1 MDLAEKFTITIS
13 AAMSQLDGGGME
25 IDMNITGSLYRS
37 MIMSG
42 AALLSNKKEEINN
55 LNVFPVPDGDT
66 GINMSLTMSTV
77 GKTEEALPIGE
88 TAEKIASL
96 MLRSARGNSGA
107 ILSLFFRGIGKA
119 LKGVDEADSKALVE
133 AFKRGTTEAYRAV
146 MKPTE
151 GTILTVMRLC
161 GEEAEKAYD
170 ANESIST
177 EELFAVIKKGAE
189 DALAQTP
196 EMLPVLKQTGVVDAG
211 GAGFVCVLNGMIA
224 ALEGDPYEA
233 EESDDAQASEPRSSA
248 DFGEFNS
255 EDIKFGY
262 CTECIVDKNE
272 NYLGEDTSGELYEFI
287 KSIGD
292 SAVFVDDEQIIKL
305 HIHTND
311 PGAVL
316 TKAIEFGSLA
326 TVKIENMRNQHTELV
341 SEEKPVK
348 TPERKQATI
357 EKKYGFV
364 SVCMG
369 EGISEMFRDVG
380 VDNIITGGQTMN
392 PSTQDIIDAVMKTPS
407 EYVFILPN
415 NKNICMVA
423 NQASQ
428 IVTEKKVI
436 VIPTETVPQG
446 ISAMIA
452 YNPDGEPEEVTR
464 EMKEAYEMV
473 TSMSVTFAVRDTQID
488 RFTIEKGQF
497 LGLVEGKIACVT
509 NDSFSCAKQL
519 ARGMTGAS
527 YVTVFYGEGVNEET
541 ANEVGELI
549 SNKVGGGCEVAV
561 LYGGQPL
568 YDYIISVE

>member
-1 MDLAEKFTITIS
+1 MTIT
-13 AAMSQLDGGGME
+13 GK
-25 IDMNITGSLYRS
+25 LYRS
-37 MIMSG
+37 MAMSG
-42 AALLSNKKEEINN
+42 AALLAEKKEEINN

-77 GKTEEALPIGE
+77 GNTTDAMGIGE
-88 TAEKIASL
+88 CAEKTAGF

-119 LKGVDEADSKALVE
+119 LKGVEEAGSYELVE
-133 AFKRGTTEAYRAV
+133 AFKRGTKEAYRAV

-151 GTILTVMRLC
+151 GTILTVMRMG
-161 GEEAEKAYD
+161 GEAAEKAYLENNAID
-170 ANESIST
+170 VS
-177 EELFAVIKKGAE
+177 ELFDVLLAGAE
-189 DALAQTP
+189 DALAKTP

-211 GAGFVCVLNGMIA
+211 GYGFVCVLQGMKA
-224 ALEGDPYEA
+224 AIDGKPYAASNITVSESEA
-233 EESDDAQASEPRSSA
+233 EEAESKAAANFS
-248 DFGEFNS
+248 EFNT

-262 CTECIVDKNE
+262 CTECIIEKNE
-272 NYLGEDTSGELYEFI
+272 KYLGEDTSGELYEFI

-292 SAVFVDDEQIIKL
+292 SAVFVDDESIIKL

-316 TKAIEFGSLA
+316 TRAIEFGSIA
-326 TVKIENMRNQHTELV
+326 TVKIENMRIQHTVL
-341 SEEKPVK
+341 SSGSKAEEKPAEKKIV
-348 TPERKQATI
+348 I

-369 EGISEMFRDVG
+369 DGIRDMFLDVG

-407 EYVFILPN
+407 EYVFVLPN

-423 NQASQ
+423 NQAAN
-428 IVTEKKVI
+428 IVTERKVI

-446 ISAMIA
+446 MAAMIA
-452 YNPDGEPEEVTR
+452 YNPDGEAEEITR
-464 EMKEAYEMV
+464 EMNAAAAMV

-488 RFTIEKGQF
+488 RFNITKGQF
-497 LGLVEGKIACVT
+497 LGLVENKIACVT
-509 NDSFSCAKQL
+509 NDNFSCMKQL

-527 YVTVFYGEGVNEET
+527 YVTLFYGENVTEEQ
-541 ANEVGELI
+541 ANEVASMI

-568 YDYIISVE
+568 YDYIVSVE

>member
-1 MDLAEKFTITIS
+1 MVL
-13 AAMSQLDGGGME
+13 
-25 IDMNITGSLYRS
+25 
-37 MIMSG
+37 SG
-42 AALLSNKKEEINN
+42 AAMLSDRQEEINN

-77 GKTEEALPIGE
+77 DKADNGLPIGE
-88 TAEKIASL
+88 CADKVAGL

-119 LKGVDEADSKALVE
+119 LKGVAEAEPKELVE

-151 GTILTVMRLC
+151 GTILTVMRVA
-161 GEEAEKAYD
+161 GEGAEKAYL
-170 ANESIST
+170 ANKSISVND
-177 EELFAVIKKGAE
+177 LFGVLIDSAE
-189 DALAQTP
+189 VALAQTP
-196 EMLPVLKQTGVVDAG
+196 DMLPVLKQTGVVDAG
-211 GAGFVCVLNGMIA
+211 GAGFVCVLKGMKM
-224 ALEGDPYEA
+224 ALEGNAYV
-233 EESDDAQASEPRSSA
+233 AQNAPVSEQSAPSEVAGA
-248 DFGEFNS
+248 DFAGFNT

-262 CTECIVDKNE
+262 CTECIIDKNE
-272 NYLGEDTSGELYEFI
+272 KYLGEDTSGELYEFI

-292 SAVFVDDEQIIKL
+292 SAVFVDDESIIKL

-316 TKAIEFGSLA
+316 TRAIEFGSLA
-326 TVKIENMRNQHTELV
+326 TVKIENMRNQHTALTGEAAEPKDTKAGGKKKV
-341 SEEKPVK
+341 
-348 TPERKQATI
+348 AI

-369 EGISEMFRDVG
+369 AGISDMFRDVG

-407 EYVFILPN
+407 EYVFVLPN

-423 NQASQ
+423 RQASE
-428 IVTEKKVI
+428 IITERKVV

-446 ISAMIA
+446 MSAMIA
-452 YNPDGEPEEVTR
+452 YNPDAEAADVEK
-464 EMKEAYEMV
+464 EMNDAAKMV
-473 TSMSVTFAVRDTQID
+473 TSMSVTFAVRDTEID
-488 RFTIEKGQF
+488 RFKIRKGQF
-497 LGLVEGKIACVT
+497 LGLVENKIACVS
-509 NDSFSCAKQL
+509 NDSSDCVKQL
-519 ARGMTGAS
+519 SRGMTGAS
-527 YVTVFYGEGVNEET
+527 YVTVFYGEGVNEGT
-541 ANEVGELI
+541 ANRVGEMI

-568 YDYIISVE
+568 YDYIISIE

>member
-1 MDLAEKFTITIS
+1 M
-13 AAMSQLDGGGME
+13 G
-25 IDMNITGSLYRS
+25 ITGQLYRS
-37 MIMSG
+37 MALSG
-42 AALLSNKKEEINN
+42 AALLNDRKEEINN

-77 GKTEEALPIGE
+77 GKAEQDLPVG
-88 TAEKIASL
+88 ACADKVAAL

-119 LKGVDEADSKALVE
+119 LKGVEEAGSAELVE

-151 GTILTVMRLC
+151 GTILTVMRIA
-161 GEEAEKAYD
+161 GEEAEKAYI
-170 ANESIST
+170 ANKRISVKK
-177 EELFAVIKKGAE
+177 LFAVLIENAE
-189 DALAQTP
+189 AALAQTP

-211 GAGFVCVLNGMIA
+211 GAGFVCVLQGMQK
-224 ALEGDPYEA
+224 ALEGKPYVGVSAAADESQVP
-233 EESDDAQASEPRSSA
+233 EEKDGANFSD
-248 DFGEFNS
+248 FNA
-255 EDIKFGY
+255 EDIVFGY
-262 CTECIVDKNE
+262 CTECIIDKNE
-272 NYLGEDTSGELYEFI
+272 KYAGEDTSGELYEFI

-292 SAVFVDDEQIIKL
+292 SAVFVDDESIIKL

-326 TVKIENMRNQHTELV
+326 TVKIENMRNQHTALTKEAADAN
-341 SEEKPVK
+341 SNKAEEDKII
-348 TPERKQATI
+348 I

-369 EGISEMFRDVG
+369 EGIAEMFRDVG

-392 PSTQDIIDAVMKTPS
+392 PSTQDIIDAVLKTPS
-407 EYVFILPN
+407 EYVFVLPN

-423 NQASQ
+423 RQASE
-428 IVTEKKVI
+428 IITERKVI

-446 ISAMIA
+446 MSAMIA
-452 YNPDGEPEEVTR
+452 YNPDGEVAEV
-464 EMKEAYEMV
+464 ESDMNNAAKMV
-473 TSMSVTFAVRDTQID
+473 TSMSVTFAVRDTEID
-488 RFTIEKGQF
+488 RFKITKGQF
-497 LGLVEGKIACVT
+497 LGLVENKIACVT
-509 NDSFSCAKQL
+509 NDSVGCVKQL
-519 ARGMTGAS
+519 CRGMTGAN
-527 YVTVFYGEGVNEET
+527 YVTVFYGEDVDEET
-541 ANEVGELI
+541 ANKVAEMI
-549 SNKVGGGCEVAV
+549 SEKVGGGCEVAL

>member
-1 MDLAEKFTITIS
+1 MK
-13 AAMSQLDGGGME
+13 
-25 IDMNITGSLYRS
+25 ITGSLYRS
-37 MIMSG
+37 MAQSG
-42 AALLSNKKEEINN
+42 AALLSNEMEAINN

-77 GKTEEALPIGE
+77 GNAQEADVGE
-88 TAEKIASL
+88 TAEKIAGL

-107 ILSLFFRGIGKA
+107 ILSLYFRGMGKA
-119 LKGVDEADSKALVE
+119 LKGIKEAGAGEIVE
-133 AFKRGTTEAYRAV
+133 ALKRGTAEAYRAV

-151 GTILTVMRLC
+151 GTILTVMRMS
-161 GEEAEKAYD
+161 GEEAEKAYL
-170 ANESIST
+170 ANKR
-177 EELFAVIKKGAE
+177 LGVKKLYDVILKAAE
-189 DALAQTP
+189 DALAKTP
-196 EMLPVLKQTGVVDAG
+196 EMLPILKQTGVVDAG
-211 GAGFVCVLNGMIA
+211 GAGFVCVLKGMVA
-224 ALEGDPYEA
+224 ALNGTPYVA
-233 EESDDAQASEPRSSA
+233 EEKAGGASRAAA
-248 DFGEFNS
+248 DFSEFNS
-255 EDIKFGY
+255 EDITFGY

-272 NYLGEDTSGELYEFI
+272 KYKGEDTSGELYEFI

-292 SAVFVDDEQIIKL
+292 SAVFVDDENIIKL

-326 TVKIENMRNQHTELV
+326 TVKIENMRNQHTELTADSKPA
-341 SEEKPVK
+341 SETTAPEKKAV
-348 TPERKQATI
+348 AI

-369 EGISEMFRDVG
+369 EGISAMFTDVG

-392 PSTQDIIDAVMKTPS
+392 PSTQDIIDAVMNTPS

-428 IVTEKKVI
+428 IVTERKVI

-446 ISAMIA
+446 MSAMIA
-452 YNPDGEPEEVTR
+452 YNPDGEPDEIVAD
-464 EMKEAYEMV
+464 MKNAMSMV

-488 RFTIEKGQF
+488 RFSITKGQY
-497 LGLVEGKIACVT
+497 LGLVEGKIACVA

-519 ARGMTGAS
+519 IRGMTGAS
-527 YVTVFYGEGVNEET
+527 YVTVFYGEDVSEEK
-541 ANEVGELI
+541 ADEFAALI
-549 SNKVGGGCEVAV
+549 SQKVGIGCEVAV

-568 YDYIISVE
+568 YDYIVSVE

>member
-1 MDLAEKFTITIS
+1 M
-13 AAMSQLDGGGME
+13 G
-25 IDMNITGSLYRS
+25 ITGQIYRS
-37 MIMSG
+37 MVLSG
-42 AALLSNKKEEINN
+42 AAMLSDRKEEINN

-77 GKTEEALPIGE
+77 GKVDESLPVGE
-88 TAEKIASL
+88 CAEKIAGL

-119 LKGVDEADSKALVE
+119 LKGVEDAGSKELVE

-151 GTILTVMRLC
+151 GTILTVMRVA
-161 GEEAEKAYD
+161 GEEAEKVYL
-170 ANESIST
+170 ANKRIGVKK
-177 EELFAVIKKGAE
+177 LFAALIENAE
-189 DALAQTP
+189 MALAQTP

-211 GAGFVCVLNGMIA
+211 GAGFVCVLQGMQT
-224 ALEGDPYEA
+224 ALEGKPYMA
-233 EESDDAQASEPRSSA
+233 QNAPASESDAPAEPDGANFS
-248 DFGEFNS
+248 DFNS
-255 EDIKFGY
+255 EDITFGY

-272 NYLGEDTSGELYEFI
+272 KYLGEDTSGELYEFI

-292 SAVFVDDEQIIKL
+292 SAVFVDDESIIKL

-326 TVKIENMRNQHTELV
+326 TVKIENMRNQHTALTKEAADAGD
-341 SEEKPVK
+341 KPAGENKV
-348 TPERKQATI
+348 AI

-369 EGISEMFRDVG
+369 QGISDMFRDIG

-407 EYVFILPN
+407 EYVFVLPN

-423 NQASQ
+423 RQASE
-428 IVTEKKVI
+428 IITERKVI
-436 VIPTETVPQG
+436 VLPTETVPQG
-446 ISAMIA
+446 MAAMIA
-452 YNPDGEPEEVTR
+452 YNPDAEVEDVEK
-464 EMKEAYEMV
+464 EMNFAWKMV
-473 TSMSVTFAVRDTQID
+473 TSMSVTYAVRDTEID
-488 RFTIEKGQF
+488 RFKIRKGQF
-497 LGLVEGKIACVT
+497 LGLVENKIACVT
-509 NDSFSCAKQL
+509 DDSVACVKQL
-519 ARGMTGAS
+519 SRGMTGAS
-527 YVTVFYGEGVNEET
+527 YVTVFYGEDVDEET
-541 ANEVGELI
+541 ANEVGAMI
-549 SNKVGGGCEVAV
+549 SEKVGGGCEVAV
-561 LYGGQPL
+561 LSGGQPL

>member
-1 MDLAEKFTITIS
+1 MAL
-13 AAMSQLDGGGME
+13 
-25 IDMNITGSLYRS
+25 
-37 MIMSG
+37 SG
-42 AALLSNKKEEINN
+42 AALLNNKMEEINN

-77 GKTEEALPIGE
+77 GQAADGKAVGA
-88 TAEKIASL
+88 TADKIAGL

-107 ILSLFFRGIGKA
+107 ILSLFFRGFAKA
-119 LKGVDEADSKALVE
+119 LKDVAEADALKVVE
-133 AFKRGTTEAYRAV
+133 SLKRGTTEAYRAV

-151 GTILTVMRLC
+151 GTILTVMRLS
-161 GEEAEKAYD
+161 GEEAEKAYL
-170 ANESIST
+170 ANNDIT
-177 EELFAVIKKGAE
+177 VKELFDVVLKGAE

-211 GAGFVCVLNGMIA
+211 GAGFVCVLRGMVA
-224 ALEGDPYEA
+224 ALEGNPYVA
-233 EESDDAQASEPRSSA
+233 EEKKPVESEVKGAA
-248 DFGEFNS
+248 DFTEFNS

-272 NYLGEDTSGELYEFI
+272 KYRGEDTSGALYEFI

-292 SAVFVDDEQIIKL
+292 SAVFVDDEEIIKL

-341 SEEKPVK
+341 ADAGATEVAEEEPKFAP
-348 TPERKQATI
+348 I

-369 EGISEMFRDVG
+369 EGISTMFRDVG

-392 PSTQDIIDAVMKTPS
+392 PSTQDIIDAVMKTPA
-407 EYVFILPN
+407 EIVFILPN

-423 NQASQ
+423 NQAAQ
-428 IVTEKKVI
+428 IITERQVI

-446 ISAMIA
+446 MSVMIA
-452 YNPDGEPEEVTR
+452 YNPDGETEDIVR
-464 EMKEAYEMV
+464 EMKEAMGMV
-473 TSMSVTFAVRDTQID
+473 TSMSVTYAVRDTQID
-488 RFTIEKGQF
+488 RFNIKKGQF
-497 LGLVEGKIACVT
+497 LGLVEGKIACVA
-509 NDSFSCAKQL
+509 NDSYTCAKQL
-519 ARGMTGAS
+519 VRGMTGAM
-527 YVTVFYGEGVNEET
+527 YITVFYGEGVSEEQ
-541 ANEVGELI
+541 AEEYGALI
-549 SNKVGGGCEVAV
+549 SERVGGGCDVAV
-561 LYGGQPL
+561 IYGGQPL
-568 YDYIISVE
+568 YDYVISVE

>member
-1 MDLAEKFTITIS
+1 MAL
-13 AAMSQLDGGGME
+13 
-25 IDMNITGSLYRS
+25 
-37 MIMSG
+37 SG
-42 AALLSNKKEEINN
+42 AALLNNKMEEINN

-77 GKTEEALPIGE
+77 GQAQEGKGVGA
-88 TAEKIASL
+88 TADKIAGL

-107 ILSLFFRGIGKA
+107 ILSLFFRGFAKA
-119 LKGVDEADSKALVE
+119 LKDVDAADADKVVDSL
-133 AFKRGTTEAYRAV
+133 KRGTTEAYRAV

-151 GTILTVMRLC
+151 GTILTVMRLS
-161 GEEAEKAYD
+161 GEEAEKAYL
-170 ANESIST
+170 ANKEIGIK
-177 EELFAVIKKGAE
+177 ELFDVVLKGAE

-196 EMLPVLKQTGVVDAG
+196 ELLPVLKQTGVVDAG
-211 GAGFVCVLNGMIA
+211 GAGFVCVLRGMVA
-224 ALEGDPYEA
+224 ALEGNPYVAQEKKAA
-233 EESDDAQASEPRSSA
+233 ESEVKGAA
-248 DFGEFNS
+248 DFTEFNS

-272 NYLGEDTSGELYEFI
+272 KYRGEDTSGALYEFI

-292 SAVFVDDEQIIKL
+292 SAVFVDDEEIIKL

-341 SEEKPVK
+341 ADAGAAESVAVEEPKFVP
-348 TPERKQATI
+348 A

-369 EGISEMFRDVG
+369 EGISAMFKDVG

-392 PSTQDIIDAVMKTPS
+392 PSTQDIIDAVMKTPA
-407 EYVFILPN
+407 EVVFILPN

-428 IVTEKKVI
+428 IITERRVI

-446 ISAMIA
+446 MSAMIA
-452 YNPDGEPEEVTR
+452 YNPDGEVDVLLTTFR
-464 EMKEAYEMV
+464 KS
-473 TSMSVTFAVRDTQID
+473 TSSTL
-488 RFTIEKGQF
+488 F
-497 LGLVEGKIACVT
+497 LTTK
-509 NDSFSCAKQL
+509 S
-519 ARGMTGAS
+519 AR
-527 YVTVFYGEGVNEET
+527 
-541 ANEVGELI
+541 L
-549 SNKVGGGCEVAV
+549 
-561 LYGGQPL
+561 PL
-568 YDYIISVE
+568 QAR

>member
-1 MDLAEKFTITIS
+1 MK
-13 AAMSQLDGGGME
+13 
-25 IDMNITGSLYRS
+25 ITGSLYRS
-37 MIMSG
+37 MALSG

-66 GINMSLTMSTV
+66 GINMSLTMSTI
-77 GKTEEALPIGE
+77 GQAADAAPIGD
-88 TAEKIASL
+88 TAEKIAGL

-107 ILSLFFRGIGKA
+107 ILSLFFRGFGKA
-119 LKGVDEADSKALVE
+119 LKGMDEAGSADIVE
-133 AFKRGTTEAYRAV
+133 SLKRGTKEAYRAV

-151 GTILTVMRLC
+151 GTILTVMRLA
-161 GEEAEKAYD
+161 GEEAEKAYA
-170 ANESIST
+170 ANNGIDVK
-177 EELFAVIKKGAE
+177 ELFAVVMKGAE

-211 GAGFVCVLNGMIA
+211 GAGFVCVLKGMIA
-224 ALEGDPYEA
+224 ALEGKPYEA
-233 EESDDAQASEPRSSA
+233 EASEAAQEMRTAA

-272 NYLGEDTSGELYEFI
+272 KYLGEDTSGELYEFI

-341 SEEKPVK
+341 SEEKPAAEPEKKQVK
-348 TPERKQATI
+348 I

-428 IVTEKKVI
+428 IVSEKKVI

-446 ISAMIA
+446 IAAMIA
-452 YNPDGEPEEVTR
+452 YNPDGEPEEITR
-464 EMKEAYEMV
+464 EMKEPYEMV

-527 YVTVFYGEGVNEET
+527 YITVFYGEGVSEET

-549 SNKVGGGCEVAV
+549 SAKVGDGCEVAV

>member
-1 MDLAEKFTITIS
+1 MV
-13 AAMSQLDGGGME
+13 
-25 IDMNITGSLYRS
+25 
-37 MIMSG
+37 MSG
-42 AALLSNKKEEINN
+42 AAMLSDRKEEINN

-77 GKTEEALPIGE
+77 GNAADGMPIGE
-88 TAEKIASL
+88 CAEKIAAL

-119 LKGVDEADSKALVE
+119 LKGIDEANSGNLVE
-133 AFKRGTTEAYRAV
+133 AFKRGTVEAYRAV

-151 GTILTVMRLC
+151 GTILTVMRVA
-161 GEEAEKAYD
+161 GEEAEKAYL
-170 ANESIST
+170 ANKRIAPKK
-177 EELFAVIKKGAE
+177 LFAVLLDGAE
-189 DALAQTP
+189 RALAETP
-196 EMLPVLKQTGVVDAG
+196 EILPVLKQTGVVDAG
-211 GAGFVCVLNGMIA
+211 GAGFVCVLNGMKA
-224 ALEGDPYEA
+224 ALEGKPYVA
-233 EESDDAQASEPRSSA
+233 KNAPASESDVPAEPDGANFS
-248 DFGEFNS
+248 DFNTD
-255 EDIKFGY
+255 DITFGY

-272 NYLGEDTSGELYEFI
+272 KYLGEDTSGELYEFI

-292 SAVFVDDEQIIKL
+292 SAVFVDDESIIKL

-326 TVKIENMRNQHTELV
+326 TVKIENMRNQHTALTGEAAAAE
-341 SEEKPVK
+341 SKKPESKKHEKSAV
-348 TPERKQATI
+348 AI

-369 EGISEMFRDVG
+369 EGISDMFRDVG

-392 PSTQDIIDAVMKTPS
+392 PSTQDIIDAVLNTPA
-407 EYVFILPN
+407 EYVFVLPN

-423 NQASQ
+423 RQASE
-428 IVTEKKVI
+428 IITERKVI

-446 ISAMIA
+446 MAAMIA
-452 YNPDGEPEEVTR
+452 FNPDAEV
-464 EMKEAYEMV
+464 EDVEKEINFATKMV
-473 TSMSVTFAVRDTQID
+473 TSMSVTFAVRDTEID
-488 RFTIEKGQF
+488 RFKISKGQF
-497 LGLVEGKIACVT
+497 LGLVENKIACVT
-509 NDSFSCAKQL
+509 NESFDCVRQL

-527 YVTVFYGEGVNEET
+527 FVTIFYGEGVSEET
-541 ANEVGELI
+541 ANNVAAMITE
-549 SNKVGGGCEVAV
+549 KVGGGCEVGL

>member
-1 MDLAEKFTITIS
+1 MAL
-13 AAMSQLDGGGME
+13 
-25 IDMNITGSLYRS
+25 
-37 MIMSG
+37 SG
-42 AALLSNKKEEINN
+42 AALLNNKMEEINN

-77 GKTEEALPIGE
+77 GQAQEGKGVGA
-88 TAEKIASL
+88 TADKIAGL

-107 ILSLFFRGIGKA
+107 ILSLFFRGFAKA
-119 LKGVDEADSKALVE
+119 LKDVDEADADKVVE
-133 AFKRGTTEAYRAV
+133 SLKRGTTEAYRAV

-151 GTILTVMRLC
+151 GTILTVMRLS
-161 GEEAEKAYD
+161 GEEAEKAYL
-170 ANESIST
+170 ANKEIGVK
-177 EELFAVIKKGAE
+177 ELFDVVLKGAE

-211 GAGFVCVLNGMIA
+211 GAGFVCVLRGMVA
-224 ALEGDPYEA
+224 ALEGNPFVAEEKKAAEA
-233 EESDDAQASEPRSSA
+233 EVKGAA
-248 DFGEFNS
+248 DFTEFNS

-272 NYLGEDTSGELYEFI
+272 KYRGEDTSGALYEFI

-292 SAVFVDDEQIIKL
+292 SAVFVDDEEIIKL

-341 SEEKPVK
+341 ADAGEAEVVEEEPKFAP
-348 TPERKQATI
+348 I

-369 EGISEMFRDVG
+369 EGISAMFKDVG

-392 PSTQDIIDAVMKTPS
+392 PSTQDIIDAVMKTPA
-407 EYVFILPN
+407 EIVFILPN

-428 IVTEKKVI
+428 IITERRVI

-446 ISAMIA
+446 MSAMIA
-452 YNPDGEPEEVTR
+452 YNPDGEVDDVVAG
-464 EMKEAYEMV
+464 MKEAVAMV

-488 RFTIEKGQF
+488 RFSIKKGQF
-497 LGLVEGKIACVT
+497 LGLVEGKIACVA
-509 NDSFSCAKQL
+509 NDSYTCAKQL
-519 ARGMTGAS
+519 VRGMTGAM
-527 YVTVFYGEGVNEET
+527 YITVFYGEGVSEEQ
-541 ANEVGELI
+541 AEEYGALI
-549 SNKVGGGCEVAV
+549 SERVGGGCDVAV

-568 YDYIISVE
+568 YDYIISIE

>member
-1 MDLAEKFTITIS
+1 MTIT
-13 AAMSQLDGGGME
+13 GK
-25 IDMNITGSLYRS
+25 LYRS
-37 MIMSG
+37 MAMSG
-42 AALLSNKKEEINN
+42 AALLAEKKEEINN

-77 GKTEEALPIGE
+77 GNTNDAMDIGE
-88 TAEKIASL
+88 CAEKTAGF

-119 LKGVDEADSKALVE
+119 LKGINEAGSAELVE
-133 AFKRGTTEAYRAV
+133 AFKRGTKEAYRAV

-151 GTILTVMRLC
+151 GTILTVMRMSA
-161 GEEAEKAYD
+161 EEAEKAYL
-170 ANESIST
+170 ANNDISVS
-177 EELFAVIKKGAE
+177 ELFEVIEMGAA

-211 GAGFVCVLNGMIA
+211 GYGFVCVLQGMRA
-224 ALEGDPYEA
+224 ALEGNAYISSGETVTESEA
-233 EESDDAQASEPRSSA
+233 EKAEAKSGANFA
-248 DFGEFNS
+248 DFNT

-262 CTECIVDKNE
+262 CTECIIDKNE
-272 NYLGEDTSGELYEFI
+272 QYLGEDTSGELYEFI

-292 SAVFVDDEQIIKL
+292 SAVFVDDESIIKL

-316 TKAIEFGSLA
+316 TKAIEFGSIA
-326 TVKIENMRNQHTELV
+326 TVKIENMRIQHTALSSDSKAEKEP
-341 SEEKPVK
+341 EEKKVL
-348 TPERKQATI
+348 I

-369 EGISEMFRDVG
+369 DGIRDMFVDVG

-423 NQASQ
+423 KQASE
-428 IVTEKKVI
+428 IVTERKVI

-446 ISAMIA
+446 MAAMIA
-452 YNPDGEPEEVTR
+452 YNPDGEIDEITK
-464 EMKEAYEMV
+464 EMNDAASMV

-488 RFTIEKGQF
+488 RFNITKGQF
-497 LGLVEGKIACVT
+497 LGLVENKIACVT
-509 NDSFSCAKQL
+509 NDNYSCMKQL
-519 ARGMTGAS
+519 ARGMAGAS
-527 YVTVFYGEGVNEET
+527 YVTIFYGENVSEDE
-541 ANEVGELI
+541 ANKVAAMI
-549 SNKVGGGCEVAV
+549 SEKVGGGCEVAV

-568 YDYIISVE
+568 YDYIVSVE

>member
-1 MDLAEKFTITIS
+1 MAL
-13 AAMSQLDGGGME
+13 
-25 IDMNITGSLYRS
+25 
-37 MIMSG
+37 SG
-42 AALLSNKKEEINN
+42 AALLNNKMEEINN

-77 GKTEEALPIGE
+77 GQSPEGKAVGA
-88 TAEKIASL
+88 TADKIAGL

-107 ILSLFFRGIGKA
+107 ILSLFFRGFAKA
-119 LKGVDEADSKALVE
+119 LKDVDEADADKIVE
-133 AFKRGTTEAYRAV
+133 SLKRGTTEAYRAV

-151 GTILTVMRLC
+151 GTILTVMRLS
-161 GEEAEKAYD
+161 GEEAEKAYL
-170 ANESIST
+170 ANKNIGVK
-177 EELFAVIKKGAE
+177 ELFDVVLKGAE

-211 GAGFVCVLNGMIA
+211 GAGFVCVLKGMVA
-224 ALEGDPYEA
+224 ALEGNPYVAEEKKATEA
-233 EESDDAQASEPRSSA
+233 EVKSAA
-248 DFGEFNS
+248 DFTEFNS
-255 EDIKFGY
+255 ADIKFGY

-272 NYLGEDTSGELYEFI
+272 KYLGEDTSGELYEFI

-341 SEEKPVK
+341 ADAESAEPVAEEPKIAP
-348 TPERKQATI
+348 I

-369 EGISEMFRDVG
+369 DGISAMFRDIG

-392 PSTQDIIDAVMKTPS
+392 PSTQDIIDAVMKTPA
-407 EYVFILPN
+407 EIVFVLPN

-423 NQASQ
+423 NQASN
-428 IVTEKKVI
+428 IVTEKKVV

-446 ISAMIA
+446 MSAMIA
-452 YNPDGEPEEVTR
+452 YNPDGELDDVVA
-464 EMKEAYEMV
+464 EMKEAVAMV
-473 TSMSVTFAVRDTQID
+473 TSMSVTYAVRDTQID
-488 RFTIEKGQF
+488 RFNIKKGQF
-497 LGLVEGKIACVT
+497 LGLVEGKIACVA
-509 NDSFSCAKQL
+509 NDSYTCAKQL
-519 ARGMTGAS
+519 VRGMTGAM
-527 YVTVFYGEGVNEET
+527 YVTVFYGEGVSEEQ
-541 ANEVGELI
+541 AEKYGALI
-549 SNKVGGGCEVAV
+549 SERVGGGCEVAV
-561 LYGGQPL
+561 IYGGQPL
-568 YDYIISVE
+568 YDYVISIE

>member
-1 MDLAEKFTITIS
+1 MTIT
-13 AAMSQLDGGGME
+13 GK
-25 IDMNITGSLYRS
+25 LYRS
-37 MIMSG
+37 MAMSG
-42 AALLSNKKEEINN
+42 AALLAEKKEEINN

-77 GKTEEALPIGE
+77 GNTTDAMGIGE
-88 TAEKIASL
+88 CAEKTAGF

-119 LKGVDEADSKALVE
+119 LKGVEAAGSYELVE
-133 AFKRGTTEAYRAV
+133 AFKRGTKEAYRAV

-151 GTILTVMRLC
+151 GTILTVMRMG
-161 GEEAEKAYD
+161 GEAAEKAYLENN
-170 ANESIST
+170 AIGVN
-177 EELFAVIKKGAE
+177 ELFDVLLAGAE
-189 DALAQTP
+189 DALAKTP

-211 GAGFVCVLNGMIA
+211 GYGFVCVLQGMKA
-224 ALEGDPYEA
+224 ALDGKPYAASNITVSEGEA
-233 EESDDAQASEPRSSA
+233 EEAESKAAA
-248 DFGEFNS
+248 NFAEFNT

-262 CTECIVDKNE
+262 CTECIIEKNE
-272 NYLGEDTSGELYEFI
+272 KYLGEDTSGELYEFI

-292 SAVFVDDEQIIKL
+292 SAVFVDDESIIKL

-316 TKAIEFGSLA
+316 TRAIEFGSIA
-326 TVKIENMRNQHTELV
+326 TVKIENMRIQHTVL
-341 SEEKPVK
+341 SSGSKAEEKLAEKKIV
-348 TPERKQATI
+348 I

-369 EGISEMFRDVG
+369 DGIRDMFLDVG

-407 EYVFILPN
+407 EYVFVLPN

-423 NQASQ
+423 NQAAN
-428 IVTEKKVI
+428 IVTERKVI

-446 ISAMIA
+446 MAAMIA
-452 YNPDGEPEEVTR
+452 YNPDGEAEEITK
-464 EMKEAYEMV
+464 EMNGAAAMV

-488 RFTIEKGQF
+488 RFNITKGQF
-497 LGLVEGKIACVT
+497 LGLVENKIACVT
-509 NDSFSCAKQL
+509 NDNFSCMKQL

-527 YVTVFYGEGVNEET
+527 YVTLFYGENVTEEQ
-541 ANEVGELI
+541 ANEVASMI

-568 YDYIISVE
+568 YDYIVSVE

>member
-1 MDLAEKFTITIS
+1 MVL
-13 AAMSQLDGGGME
+13 
-25 IDMNITGSLYRS
+25 
-37 MIMSG
+37 SG
-42 AALLSNKKEEINN
+42 AAMLSDRQEEINN

-77 GKTEEALPIGE
+77 GKTDANLPIGE
-88 TAEKIASL
+88 CADKVAGL

-119 LKGVDEADSKALVE
+119 LKGASEAEPKELVE

-151 GTILTVMRLC
+151 GTILTVMRVA
-161 GEEAEKAYD
+161 GEGAEKAYT
-170 ANESIST
+170 ANKSISVN
-177 EELFAVIKKGAE
+177 ELFKVLIDSAE
-189 DALAQTP
+189 VALAQTP
-196 EMLPVLKQTGVVDAG
+196 DMLPVLKQTGVVDAG
-211 GAGFVCVLNGMIA
+211 GAGFVCVLKGMRM
-224 ALEGDPYEA
+224 ALEGDPYVAKNAPVDERSVTA
-233 EESDDAQASEPRSSA
+233 EPSGA
-248 DFGEFNS
+248 DFADFNT

-272 NYLGEDTSGELYEFI
+272 KYLGEDTSGELYEFI

-292 SAVFVDDEQIIKL
+292 SAVFVDDESIIKL

-326 TVKIENMRNQHTELV
+326 TVKIENMRNQHTALTSEAAA
-341 SEEKPVK
+341 SEENK
-348 TPERKQATI
+348 TDSKKKIVI

-407 EYVFILPN
+407 EYVFVLPN

-423 NQASQ
+423 RQASE
-428 IVTEKKVI
+428 IITERKVI

-446 ISAMIA
+446 MSAMIA
-452 YNPDGEPEEVTR
+452 YNPDAEAADVER
-464 EMKEAYEMV
+464 EMNDAARMV
-473 TSMSVTFAVRDTQID
+473 TSMSVTFAVRDTEID
-488 RFTIEKGQF
+488 RFKIKKGQF
-497 LGLVEGKIACVT
+497 LGLVENKIACVS
-509 NDSFSCAKQL
+509 NESFDCVKQL
-519 ARGMTGAS
+519 SRGMTGAA
-527 YVTVFYGEGVNEET
+527 YVTVFYGEDVNEET
-541 ANEVGELI
+541 ANKVGEMI

>member
-1 MDLAEKFTITIS
+1 MK
-13 AAMSQLDGGGME
+13 
-25 IDMNITGSLYRS
+25 ITGSLYRS
-37 MIMSG
+37 MAESG
-42 AALLSNKKEEINN
+42 AALLSNHMEEINN

-66 GINMSLTMSTV
+66 GINMSLTMSTA
-77 GKTEEALPIGE
+77 GNAADGMGIGE
-88 TAEKIASL
+88 TAEKIAGL

-119 LKGVDEADSKALVE
+119 LNGVDEAGAGEMVE

-161 GEEAEKAYD
+161 GEKAEKAYL
-170 ANESIST
+170 ANKRIGVKK
-177 EELFAVIKKGAE
+177 LFDIILKGAE

-211 GAGFVCVLNGMIA
+211 GAGFVCVLRGMIA
-224 ALEGDPYEA
+224 ALDGKPYVA
-233 EESDDAQASEPRSSA
+233 EQKATGNGETKIAA
-248 DFGEFNS
+248 DFSDFNP
-255 EDIKFGY
+255 EDITFGY

-272 NYLGEDTSGELYEFI
+272 KYLGEDTSGELYEFI

-292 SAVFVDDEQIIKL
+292 SAVFVDDESIIKL

-341 SEEKPVK
+341 SEAKPAQEPK
-348 TPERKQATI
+348 KALAI

-369 EGISEMFRDVG
+369 EGISAMFKDVG

-428 IVTEKKVI
+428 IVTERKVI

-446 ISAMIA
+446 MSAMIA
-452 YNPDGEPEEVTR
+452 YNPDGEPDEIVSD
-464 EMKEAYEMV
+464 MKEAMAMV

-488 RFTIEKGQF
+488 RFNITKGQY

-519 ARGMTGAS
+519 VRGMTGAI
-527 YVTVFYGEGVNEET
+527 YVTVFYGEDVSEEQ
-541 ANEVGELI
+541 AEKFGEYIQTKLG
-549 SNKVGGGCEVAV
+549 SGCEVAI
-561 LYGGQPL
+561 LRGGQPL

>member
-1 MDLAEKFTITIS
+1 MAL
-13 AAMSQLDGGGME
+13 
-25 IDMNITGSLYRS
+25 
-37 MIMSG
+37 SG
-42 AALLSNKKEEINN
+42 AALLNNKMEEINN

-77 GKTEEALPIGE
+77 GQAADGMSIGA
-88 TAEKIASL
+88 TADKIAGL

-107 ILSLFFRGIGKA
+107 ILSLFFRGFAKA
-119 LKGVDEADSKALVE
+119 LKDVDEAAAANVVE
-133 AFKRGTTEAYRAV
+133 SLKRGTTEAYRAV

-151 GTILTVMRLC
+151 GTILTVMRLA
-161 GEEAEKAYD
+161 GEEAEKAYL
-170 ANESIST
+170 ANKEIGIK
-177 EELFAVIKKGAE
+177 ELFDVVLKGAE
-189 DALAQTP
+189 DALAKTP

-211 GAGFVCVLNGMIA
+211 GAGFVCVLTGMVA
-224 ALEGDPYEA
+224 ALDGNPYVMEEKAATEA
-233 EESDDAQASEPRSSA
+233 KMSNSA
-248 DFGEFNS
+248 DFADFNS

-272 NYLGEDTSGELYEFI
+272 KYLGEDTSGALYEFI

-316 TKAIEFGSLA
+316 TKALEFGSLA
-326 TVKIENMRNQHTELV
+326 TVKIENMRNQHTELAAQSNSV
-341 SEEKPVK
+341 NSEVEEPKFAP
-348 TPERKQATI
+348 I

-423 NQASQ
+423 NQAAQ
-428 IVTEKKVI
+428 IITERKVM

-446 ISAMIA
+446 MSAMIA
-452 YNPDGEPEEVTR
+452 YNPDGEPEDIIA
-464 EMKEAYEMV
+464 EMKEAMAMV

-488 RFTIEKGQF
+488 RFNITKGQF

-519 ARGMTGAS
+519 IRGMTGAM
-527 YVTVFYGEGVNEET
+527 YVTVFYGEGVSQEKAEEYG
-541 ANEVGELI
+541 ALI
-549 SNKVGGGCEVAV
+549 SEKVGSGCEVSV

-568 YDYIISVE
+568 YDYVISVE

>member
-1 MDLAEKFTITIS
+1 MKL
-13 AAMSQLDGGGME
+13 
-25 IDMNITGSLYRS
+25 TGSLYRS
-37 MIMSG
+37 MALSG
-42 AALLSNKKEEINN
+42 AALLNNKMEEINN

-77 GKTEEALPIGE
+77 GQAADGKGVGA
-88 TAEKIASL
+88 TADKIAGL

-107 ILSLFFRGIGKA
+107 ILSLFFRGFAKA
-119 LKGVDEADSKALVE
+119 LKDVDAADADKVVE
-133 AFKRGTTEAYRAV
+133 SLKRGTTEAYRAV

-151 GTILTVMRLC
+151 GTILTVMRLS
-161 GEEAEKAYD
+161 GEEAEKAYL
-170 ANESIST
+170 ANKEIGIK
-177 EELFAVIKKGAE
+177 ELFDVVLKGAE
-189 DALAQTP
+189 DALDKTP

-211 GAGFVCVLNGMIA
+211 GAGFVCVLKGMVA
-224 ALEGDPYEA
+224 ALEGNSYVA
-233 EESDDAQASEPRSSA
+233 EEKKPVESEVKGAA
-248 DFGEFNS
+248 DFTEFNS

-272 NYLGEDTSGELYEFI
+272 KYRGEDTSGALYEFI

-292 SAVFVDDEQIIKL
+292 SAVFVDDEEIIKL

-341 SEEKPVK
+341 ADQGTVEAPAEEEPKFAP
-348 TPERKQATI
+348 I

-369 EGISEMFRDVG
+369 EGISAMFRDVG

-392 PSTQDIIDAVMKTPS
+392 PSTQDIIDAVMKTPA
-407 EYVFILPN
+407 EIVFILPN

-428 IVTEKKVI
+428 IITERRVI

-446 ISAMIA
+446 MSAMIA
-452 YNPDGEPEEVTR
+452 YNPDAEVDDVVA
-464 EMKEAYEMV
+464 EMKEAMGMV
-473 TSMSVTFAVRDTQID
+473 TSMSVTYAVRDTQID
-488 RFTIEKGQF
+488 RFNIKKGQF
-497 LGLVEGKIACVT
+497 LGLVEGKIACVS
-509 NDSFSCAKQL
+509 NDSYSCAKQL
-519 ARGMTGAS
+519 VRGMTGAM
-527 YVTVFYGEGVNEET
+527 YITVFYGEGVSAEQAEQYG
-541 ANEVGELI
+541 ALI
-549 SNKVGGGCEVAV
+549 SERVGGGCDVAV

-568 YDYIISVE
+568 YDYVISVE

>member
-1 MDLAEKFTITIS
+1 MTIT
-13 AAMSQLDGGGME
+13 GK
-25 IDMNITGSLYRS
+25 LYRS
-37 MIMSG
+37 MAMSG
-42 AALLSNKKEEINN
+42 AALLAEKKEEINN

-77 GKTEEALPIGE
+77 GNTTDDMGIGE
-88 TAEKIASL
+88 CAEKTAGF

-119 LKGVDEADSKALVE
+119 LKGIDEADASQLVE
-133 AFKRGTTEAYRAV
+133 AWKRGTKEAYRAV

-151 GTILTVMRLC
+151 GTILTVMRMSA
-161 GEEAEKAYD
+161 EAAEKAYLENNAIAID
-170 ANESIST
+170 
-177 EELFAVIKKGAE
+177 ELFNVILAGAE
-189 DALAQTP
+189 DALAKTP

-211 GAGFVCVLNGMIA
+211 GYGFVCVLQGMKA
-224 ALEGDPYEA
+224 AIEGNAYVASEITVSESEA
-233 EESDDAQASEPRSSA
+233 EEAEAKSAANFSD
-248 DFGEFNS
+248 FNT

-262 CTECIVDKNE
+262 CTECIIEKNE
-272 NYLGEDTSGELYEFI
+272 QYLGEDTSGELYEFI

-292 SAVFVDDEQIIKL
+292 SAVFVDDESIIKL

-316 TKAIEFGSLA
+316 TRAIEFGSIA
-326 TVKIENMRNQHTELV
+326 TVKIENMRIQHTNLSSGKKE
-341 SEEKPVK
+341 EEKPAEKKVV
-348 TPERKQATI
+348 I

-369 EGISEMFRDVG
+369 DGIRDMFVDVG

-392 PSTQDIIDAVMKTPS
+392 PSTQDIIDAVMKTPA
-407 EYVFILPN
+407 EYVFVLPN

-423 NQASQ
+423 NQAAN
-428 IVTEKKVI
+428 IVTERKVI

-446 ISAMIA
+446 MAAMIA
-452 YNPDGEPEEVTR
+452 YNPDGEVEEITK
-464 EMKEAYEMV
+464 EMNDAAAMV

-488 RFTIEKGQF
+488 RFNITKGQF
-497 LGLVEGKIACVT
+497 LGLVENKIACVT
-509 NDSFSCAKQL
+509 NDNYSCMKQL

-527 YVTVFYGEGVNEET
+527 YVTLFYGENVSEDE
-541 ANEVGELI
+541 ANKVAEMI

-568 YDYIISVE
+568 YDYIVSVE

>member
-1 MDLAEKFTITIS
+1 MAL
-13 AAMSQLDGGGME
+13 
-25 IDMNITGSLYRS
+25 
-37 MIMSG
+37 SG
-42 AALLSNKKEEINN
+42 AALLNNKMEEINN

-77 GKTEEALPIGE
+77 GNTAENLPVGEA
-88 TAEKIASL
+88 AEKIAGL

-107 ILSLFFRGIGKA
+107 ILSLFFRGFGKA
-119 LKGVDEADSKALVE
+119 LKDIDEAGAYEVVE
-133 AFKRGTTEAYRAV
+133 SLKRGTKEAYRAV

-151 GTILTVMRLC
+151 GTILTVMRLA
-161 GEEAEKAYD
+161 GEGAERAYLENND
-170 ANESIST
+170 IDVK
-177 EELFAVIKKGAE
+177 ELFDVVLSCAE

-211 GAGFVCVLNGMIA
+211 GAGFVCVLEGMIA
-224 ALEGDPYEA
+224 ALEGKPYVA
-233 EESDDAQASEPRSSA
+233 EQKTSGGEMKNSA
-248 DFGEFNS
+248 DFSDFDAS
-255 EDIKFGY
+255 DIKFGY

-272 NYLGEDTSGELYEFI
+272 KYLGEDTSGELYEFI

-316 TKAIEFGSLA
+316 TRAIEFGSLA

-341 SEEKPVK
+341 SENKAEKPQKEEKRFV
-348 TPERKQATI
+348 PV

-392 PSTQDIIDAVMKTPS
+392 PSTQDIIDAIMKTPS

-428 IVTEKKVI
+428 IVTERKVI

-446 ISAMIA
+446 MSAMIA
-452 YNPDGEPEEVTR
+452 YNPDGEPDEIVS
-464 EMKEAYEMV
+464 EMRDAMAMV
-473 TSMSVTFAVRDTQID
+473 TSMSVTYAVRDTQID
-488 RFTIEKGQF
+488 RFSIQKGQF

-519 ARGMTGAS
+519 IRGMTGAV
-527 YVTVFYGEGVNEET
+527 YITVFYGEGVSAEQAEEYG
-541 ANEVGELI
+541 ALI
-549 SNKVGGGCEVAV
+549 SERVGGGCDVAV

-568 YDYIISVE
+568 YDYVISVE

>member
-1 MDLAEKFTITIS
+1 MVL
-13 AAMSQLDGGGME
+13 
-25 IDMNITGSLYRS
+25 
-37 MIMSG
+37 SG
-42 AALLSNKKEEINN
+42 AAMLSDRKEEINN

-77 GKTEEALPIGE
+77 GKAEEDLPVG
-88 TAEKIASL
+88 ACADKVAAL

-119 LKGVDEADSKALVE
+119 LKGVEEANSAELVE

-151 GTILTVMRLC
+151 GTILTVMRIA
-161 GEEAEKAYD
+161 GEEAEKAYL
-170 ANESIST
+170 ANKRLGVKKI
-177 EELFAVIKKGAE
+177 FAVLLENAE
-189 DALAQTP
+189 KALAQTP

-211 GAGFVCVLNGMIA
+211 GAGFCCVLQGMMA
-224 ALEGDPYEA
+224 ALEGNPYVA
-233 EESDDAQASEPRSSA
+233 QNAPASESDAPAEPEGANFS
-248 DFGEFNS
+248 DFNS
-255 EDIKFGY
+255 EDITFGY

-272 NYLGEDTSGELYEFI
+272 QYLGEDTSGELYEFI

-292 SAVFVDDEQIIKL
+292 SAVFVDDENIIKL

-316 TKAIEFGSLA
+316 TKAIQFGSLA
-326 TVKIENMRNQHTELV
+326 TVKIENMRNQHTALTKEAAESETNKV
-341 SEEKPVK
+341 EEKKVL
-348 TPERKQATI
+348 I

-369 EGISEMFRDVG
+369 DGIAAMFCDIG

-407 EYVFILPN
+407 EYVFVLPN

-423 NQASQ
+423 RQAAE
-428 IVTEKKVI
+428 IITERKVI

-446 ISAMIA
+446 MSAMIA
-452 YNPDGEPEEVTR
+452 YNPDAEVEVVEK
-464 EMKEAYEMV
+464 EMNDAAKMV
-473 TSMSVTFAVRDTQID
+473 TSMSVTFAVRDTEID
-488 RFTIEKGQF
+488 RFKITKGQF
-497 LGLVEGKIACVT
+497 LGLVENKIACVT
-509 NDSFSCAKQL
+509 DDSVGCVKQL
-519 ARGMTGAS
+519 TRGMTGAS
-527 YVTVFYGEGVNEET
+527 YVTVFYGEDVSEET
-541 ANEVGELI
+541 ATAVADMI
-549 SNKVGGGCEVAV
+549 SEKVGGGCEVA
-561 LYGGQPL
+561 LLSGGQPL

>member
-1 MDLAEKFTITIS
+1 MAL
-13 AAMSQLDGGGME
+13 
-25 IDMNITGSLYRS
+25 
-37 MIMSG
+37 SG
-42 AALLSNKKEEINN
+42 AALLNDRKEEINN

-77 GKTEEALPIGE
+77 GKAEQDLPVG
-88 TAEKIASL
+88 ACADKVAAL

-119 LKGVDEADSKALVE
+119 LKGVEEAGSAELVE

-151 GTILTVMRLC
+151 GTILTVMRIA
-161 GEEAEKAYD
+161 GEEAEKAYI
-170 ANESIST
+170 ANKRISVKK
-177 EELFAVIKKGAE
+177 LFAVLIENAE
-189 DALAQTP
+189 AALAQTP

-211 GAGFVCVLNGMIA
+211 GAGFVCVLQGMQK
-224 ALEGDPYEA
+224 ALEGKPYVGVSAAADESQVP
-233 EESDDAQASEPRSSA
+233 EEKDGANFSD
-248 DFGEFNS
+248 FNA
-255 EDIKFGY
+255 EDIVFGY
-262 CTECIVDKNE
+262 CTECIIDKNE
-272 NYLGEDTSGELYEFI
+272 KYAGEDTSGELYEFI

-292 SAVFVDDEQIIKL
+292 SAVFVDDESIIKL

-326 TVKIENMRNQHTELV
+326 TVKIENMRNQHTALTKEAADAN
-341 SEEKPVK
+341 SNKAEEDKII
-348 TPERKQATI
+348 I

-369 EGISEMFRDVG
+369 EGIAEMFRDVG

-392 PSTQDIIDAVMKTPS
+392 PSTQDIIDAVLKTPS
-407 EYVFILPN
+407 EYVFVLPN

-423 NQASQ
+423 RQASE
-428 IVTEKKVI
+428 IITERKVI

-446 ISAMIA
+446 MSAMIA
-452 YNPDGEPEEVTR
+452 YNPDGEVAEV
-464 EMKEAYEMV
+464 ESDMNNAAKMV
-473 TSMSVTFAVRDTQID
+473 TSMSVTFAVRDTEID
-488 RFTIEKGQF
+488 RFKITKGQF
-497 LGLVEGKIACVT
+497 LGLVENKIACVT
-509 NDSFSCAKQL
+509 NDSVGCVKQL
-519 ARGMTGAS
+519 CRGMTGAN
-527 YVTVFYGEGVNEET
+527 YVTVFYGEDVDEET
-541 ANEVGELI
+541 ANKVAEMI
-549 SNKVGGGCEVAV
+549 SEKVGGGCEVAL

>member
-1 MDLAEKFTITIS
+1 MK
-13 AAMSQLDGGGME
+13 
-25 IDMNITGSLYRS
+25 ITGSLYRS
-37 MIMSG
+37 MAESG
-42 AALLSNKKEEINN
+42 AALLSNKMEEINN

-77 GKTEEALPIGE
+77 GNADAQGVGE
-88 TAEKIASL
+88 TAEKIAGL

-107 ILSLFFRGIGKA
+107 ILSLFFRGVGKA
-119 LKGVDEADSKALVE
+119 LKGVEEAGAFEIVE
-133 AFKRGTTEAYRAV
+133 ALKRGTAEAYRAV

-151 GTILTVMRLC
+151 GTILTVMRLS
-161 GEEAEKAYD
+161 GEEAEKAYI
-170 ANESIST
+170 ANNEISVK
-177 EELFAVIKKGAE
+177 ELFEVILKGAE

-211 GAGFVCVLNGMIA
+211 GAGFVCVLHGMVAALNGNPYVSEKKEGVSEAKIA
-224 ALEGDPYEA
+224 ADF
-233 EESDDAQASEPRSSA
+233 SD
-248 DFGEFNS
+248 FNS

-272 NYLGEDTSGELYEFI
+272 KYLGEDTSGELYEFI

-292 SAVFVDDEQIIKL
+292 SAVFVDDENIIKL

-341 SEEKPVK
+341 SEGKNAESPAAPEKKAVN
-348 TPERKQATI
+348 I
-357 EKKYGFV
+357 EKRYGFV

-369 EGISEMFRDVG
+369 EGISAMFTDVG

-428 IVTEKKVI
+428 IVTERKVI

-446 ISAMIA
+446 MSAMIA
-452 YNPDGEPEEVTR
+452 YNPDGEPDEIVA
-464 EMKEAYEMV
+464 EMKEAMAMV

-488 RFTIEKGQF
+488 RFNITKGQY
-497 LGLVEGKIACVT
+497 LGLVEGKIACVS

-519 ARGMTGAS
+519 IRGMTGAS
-527 YVTVFYGEGVNEET
+527 YVTVFYGEGVSEEK
-541 ANEVGELI
+541 AEEFGSII
-549 SNKVGGGCEVAV
+549 SQKLGISCEVAV
-561 LYGGQPL
+561 LHGGQPL

>member
-1 MDLAEKFTITIS
+1 M
-13 AAMSQLDGGGME
+13 G
-25 IDMNITGSLYRS
+25 ITGKMYRS
-37 MIMSG
+37 MALSG
-42 AALLSNKKEEINN
+42 AALLNDKKEEANN

-77 GKTEEALPIGE
+77 GQADENLPVG
-88 TAEKIASL
+88 ACADKVAGL

-119 LKGVDEADSKALVE
+119 LKGVEEAKAKELVE

-151 GTILTVMRLC
+151 GTILTVMRMA
-161 GEEAEKAYD
+161 GEEAEKAYL
-170 ANESIST
+170 ANKRISVKN
-177 EELFAVIKKGAE
+177 LFKVLLEGARY
-189 DALAQTP
+189 ALSQTP

-211 GAGFVCVLNGMIA
+211 GFGFVCVLEGMMA
-224 ALEGDPYEA
+224 ALEGNPYVATTAMADEHSA
-233 EESDDAQASEPRSSA
+233 PSETAGA
-248 DFGEFNS
+248 DFSDFNT
-255 EDIKFGY
+255 EDITFGY
-262 CTECIVDKNE
+262 CTECIIDKNE
-272 NYLGEDTSGELYEFI
+272 KYLGEDTSGELYEFI

-292 SAVFVDDEQIIKL
+292 SAVFVDDESIIKL

-316 TKAIEFGSLA
+316 TRAIEFGSLA
-326 TVKIENMRNQHTELV
+326 TVKIENMRNQHTALTSEAAASEANKV
-341 SEEKPVK
+341 EEKK
-348 TPERKQATI
+348 TVI

-369 EGISEMFRDVG
+369 DGIADMFRDVG

-407 EYVFILPN
+407 EYVFVLPN

-423 NQASQ
+423 RQASE
-428 IVTEKKVI
+428 IITERKVI

-446 ISAMIA
+446 MSVMIA
-452 YNPDGEPEEVTR
+452 YNPDGEVEDVER
-464 EMKEAYEMV
+464 EMNEAAKMV
-473 TSMSVTFAVRDTQID
+473 TSMSVTFAVRDTEID
-488 RFTIEKGQF
+488 RFKITKGQF
-497 LGLVEGKIACVT
+497 LGLVENKIACVT
-509 NDSFSCAKQL
+509 DESLECVKQL
-519 ARGMTGAS
+519 CRGMTGAS
-527 YVTVFYGEGVNEET
+527 YVTVFYGEDVNEET
-541 ANEVGELI
+541 ANQVAAMI
-549 SNKVGGGCEVAV
+549 SEKVGGGCEVAL